1 MGVLLEGLEVSQE
14 EMRPNEEVSENKC
27 DVERSGN
34 SKKLVK
40 LKKTLYRGGGLQGG
54 NVGGRRKDMKK
65 DSSVSQ
71 RKSEKSQESGHVR

>member
-40 LKKTLYRGGGLQGG
+40 LKKTLYRGGGP
-54 NVGGRRKDMKK
+54 VGG
-65 DSSVSQ
+65 
-71 RKSEKSQESGHVR
+71 GY